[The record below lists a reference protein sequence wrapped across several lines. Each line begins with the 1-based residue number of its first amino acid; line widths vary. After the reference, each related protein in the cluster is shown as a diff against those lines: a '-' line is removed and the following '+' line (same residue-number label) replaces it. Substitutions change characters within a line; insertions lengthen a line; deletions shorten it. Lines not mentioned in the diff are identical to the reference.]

1 MEKEQSWRNFNLPG
15 ETYLN
20 LDTFSSSSPNTD
32 SPPDLLYS
40 FLEPLVDGPDQSG
53 KERPEKN
60 SLEGGA
66 SK

>member
-40 FLEPLVDGPDQSG
+40 FLSPWWMDRINR
-53 KERPEKN
+53 ERNVPK
-60 SLEGGA
+60 
-66 SK
+66 KIV